1 MIDRAASIL
10 PNKVSSLVAPIFWR
24 YQSRQANRNYTS
36 FSSGDITQQD
46 RTADHIVILVI
57 DAFRPDHSLD
67 IPIDL
72 SSAVAPSTWTFPS
85 VTSLHTG
92 RLPSEHKSF
101 AHKLPEEDS
110 SERPDQ
116 TSLRPHLVA
125 DMDCAGYDTY
135 AGCAFVTPFLTLK
148 GWYQTHRVYP
158 DVRAEQ
164 VLSDYLSWRE
174 GRDSTFAYLH
184 LGDLHAPIN
193 PPQRYTKK
201 RNVDLSL
208 PEIRHIRRYSTD
220 FDENDPECRNYRK
233 QKLALYRS
241 AIDYLSNQISEF
253 VKEVESDTILS
264 ITGDHGEA
272 FWEHQNQD
280 EKMTDS
286 RPNYCFGHGGT
297 PFDVISRVP
306 AGIHTPTV
314 GSVLPEGGR
323 ASLRDIP
330 ATISELV
337 LENPIAPGRSWTDDI
352 PTDRTVISEGVRY
365 GVERK
370 AAYQGKNKI
379 IRSKYDGV
387 TLPSRISDDG
397 EKFVGLSEPFVDEL
411 LESLPDVW
419 DDGVTTEDNR
429 FVQDRLEALGYK

>member
-1 MIDRAASIL
+1 
-10 PNKVSSLVAPIFWR
+10 
-24 YQSRQANRNYTS
+24 
-36 FSSGDITQQD
+36 
-46 RTADHIVILVI
+46 
-57 DAFRPDHSLD
+57 
-67 IPIDL
+67 
-72 SSAVAPSTWTFPS
+72 
-85 VTSLHTG
+85 
-92 RLPSEHKSF
+92 
-101 AHKLPEEDS
+101 
-110 SERPDQ
+110 
-116 TSLRPHLVA
+116 
-125 DMDCAGYDTY
+125 
-135 AGCAFVTPFLTLK
+135 
-148 GWYQTHRVYP
+148 
-158 DVRAEQ
+158 
-164 VLSDYLSWRE
+164 
-174 GRDSTFAYLH
+174 
-184 LGDLHAPIN
+184 
-193 PPQRYTKK
+193 
-201 RNVDLSL
+201 
-208 PEIRHIRRYSTD
+208 
-220 FDENDPECRNYRK
+220 
-233 QKLALYRS
+233 
-241 AIDYLSNQISEF
+241 
-253 VKEVESDTILS
+253 
-264 ITGDHGEA
+264 
-272 FWEHQNQD
+272 
-280 EKMTDS
+280 MTDS
-286 RPNYCFGHGGT
+286 RPNYSFGHGGT

-306 AGIHTPTV
+306 AGIHTPTG

>member
-24 YQSRQANRNYTS
+24 YQSHQANRNYTS

-193 PPQRYTKK
+193 PPQGIRKSVMWTSPCP
-201 RNVDLSL
+201 RFDIFAGIVLTSTRMTLNV
-208 PEIRHIRRYSTD
+208 ETI
-220 FDENDPECRNYRK
+220 ENKNWRC
-233 QKLALYRS
+233 
-241 AIDYLSNQISEF
+241 IDQP
-253 VKEVESDTILS
+253 S
-264 ITGDHGEA
+264 ITSPTKY
-272 FWEHQNQD
+272 QN
-280 EKMTDS
+280 S
-286 RPNYCFGHGGT
+286 
-297 PFDVISRVP
+297 
-306 AGIHTPTV
+306 
-314 GSVLPEGGR
+314 
-323 ASLRDIP
+323 
-330 ATISELV
+330 
-337 LENPIAPGRSWTDDI
+337 
-352 PTDRTVISEGVRY
+352 
-365 GVERK
+365 
-370 AAYQGKNKI
+370 
-379 IRSKYDGV
+379 
-387 TLPSRISDDG
+387 
-397 EKFVGLSEPFVDEL
+397 
-411 LESLPDVW
+411 
-419 DDGVTTEDNR
+419 
-429 FVQDRLEALGYK
+429 